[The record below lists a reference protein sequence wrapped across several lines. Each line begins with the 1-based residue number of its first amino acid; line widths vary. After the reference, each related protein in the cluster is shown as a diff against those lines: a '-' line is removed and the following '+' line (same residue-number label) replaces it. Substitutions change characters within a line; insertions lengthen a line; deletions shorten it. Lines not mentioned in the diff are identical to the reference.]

1 MAQSDREPSGD
12 TPMTR
17 AAAILVLV
25 VALTAQPA
33 LAAGPDGPGWALAP
47 DGAALRDMPAG
58 ETVREVAP
66 ADILTATE
74 ETAEVDGTLWRRL
87 SQGDGPDLW
96 VEEAA
101 LAPAPLAT
109 FPGSDMPVA
118 GICAGTEPFWSA
130 AWDES
135 SMAVRFGLDE
145 AEDRPASPATPEGW
159 RHGVLLAEGLT
170 LVFEARACPYS
181 PVDGLVWGRG
191 ALVETD
197 GARRVFL
204 GCCRPLPGALR

>member
-1 MAQSDREPSGD
+1 MPRLAAVLIAL
-12 TPMTR
+12 
-17 AAAILVLV
+17 AAA
-25 VALTAQPA
+25 TPA
-33 LAAGPDGPGWALAP
+33 AFAAGPDGPGWAVAP
-47 DGAALRDMPAG
+47 EGAALRDAPGG

-74 ETAEVDGTLWRRL
+74 ETAEQGGTLWRRL

-101 LAPAPLAT
+101 LEPAPLAT

-130 AWDES
+130 AWDET
-135 SMAVRFGLDE
+135 SMAVRLGRGE
-145 AEDRPASPATPEGW
+145 AEDRPASAATPEGW

-197 GARRVFL
+197 GARRVLL
-204 GCCRPLPGALR
+204 GCCRPLPPALR

>member
-1 MAQSDREPSGD
+1 MSQGPIEPQKD
-12 TPMTR
+12 AAMTR
-17 AAAILVLV
+17 IAALLALAA
-25 VALTAQPA
+25 ALTAPPA
-33 LAAGPDGPGWALAP
+33 AAGTDAPGWAVAP
-47 DGAALRDMPAG
+47 QGAALRDAPGG

-74 ETAEVDGTLWRRL
+74 ETAEIDGTLWRRL
-87 SQGDGPDLW
+87 AQGDGPDLW

-130 AWDES
+130 AWDET
-135 SMAVRFGLDE
+135 SMAVRLGLGE
-145 AEDRPASPATPEGW
+145 GEDRPASAATPEGW

-191 ALVETD
+191 TLVETG

-204 GCCRPLPGALR
+204 GCCRPLPAALR